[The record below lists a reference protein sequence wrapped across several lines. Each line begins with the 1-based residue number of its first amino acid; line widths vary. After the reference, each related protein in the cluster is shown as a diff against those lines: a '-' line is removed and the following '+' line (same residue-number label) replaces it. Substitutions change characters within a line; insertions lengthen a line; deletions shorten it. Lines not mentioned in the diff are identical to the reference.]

1 MPNHLARPQAL
12 VARRAALF
20 LAGLFATAIAAQRAD
35 AELLY
40 VTTGPGNSVVTY
52 DISLG
57 SGGDVQTSGATF
69 VSLSGDANGITIDSA
84 NNVYVLEV
92 VNPLN
97 NTTLKKFNQSGTLLT
112 SFAAT
117 DGPNNYADEGL
128 AVRPNGNI
136 LGVNQG
142 GDVLEFNSTGTPV
155 RTFGVGNLSTPVGIA
170 LDGSGNSYVANAGGT
185 TISKF
190 AADGTFTS
198 NLVTTN
204 LSLPEGVA
212 IRGGSLYVTNAGDS
226 TVSVFNLLDGSL
238 QQTISGNMNT
248 PVGIGFDSAGNFYVA
263 NPGNTSISK
272 FNSSGVHQF
281 SWNHLAGGTP
291 QFLAVAPVPEP
302 TAMGLAVSGLV
313 CGGYM
318 LRRRKMVRSMALP
331 QRVPG

>member
-20 LAGLFATAIAAQRAD
+20 LAGLIATAIAAQRAD

-40 VTTGPGNSVVTY
+40 VTTGPGNAVVTY

-57 SGGDVQTSGATF
+57 TATDVDNSEAVFASFTSA
-69 VSLSGDANGITIDSA
+69 AYGITIDSA

-92 VNPLN
+92 ANPLS
-97 NTTLKKFNQSGTLLT
+97 NTTLRKYNQSGTLLT

-117 DGPNNYADEGL
+117 DGTPNLYADEGL

-136 LGVNQG
+136 LGVDQG
-142 GDVLEFNSTGTPV
+142 GAVLEFNSTGTPV

-170 LDGSGNSYVANAGGT
+170 LDWSGNSYVANAGGT

-204 LSLPEGVA
+204 LSGPEGVA
-212 IRGGSLYVTNAGDS
+212 IRGGSLYVTNAVSAD
-226 TVSVFNLLDGSL
+226 VSVFNLLNGSF
-238 QQTISGNMNT
+238 QQSFTGSMNT

-263 NPGNTSISK
+263 NPGDTTISK

-281 SWNHLAGGTP
+281 SWTTTGITP

-318 LRRRKMVRSMALP
+318 LRRRRAAHSQAR
-331 QRVPG
+331 QRAA

>member
-40 VTTGPGNSVVTY
+40 VTTGTGSSVVTY

-57 SGGDVQTSGATF
+57 SAVAVQASGATF
-69 VSLSGDANGITIDSA
+69 VSLSGNANGITIDSA

-155 RTFGVGNLSTPVGIA
+155 RTFGIGNLSTPVGIA
-170 LDGSGNSYVANAGGT
+170 LDGSGNSYVANSGGT

-204 LSLPEGVA
+204 LSFPEGVA

-226 TVSVFNLLDGSL
+226 TVSVFNLLDGSF
-238 QQTISGNMNT
+238 QQSITGNMSF

-263 NPGNTSISK
+263 NPGDTTISK

-281 SWNHLAGGTP
+281 SWTHAAGGTP

-318 LRRRKMVRSMALP
+318 LRRRRAAHSQAR
-331 QRVPG
+331 QRAA

>member
-40 VTTGPGNSVVTY
+40 VTTGLGNSIVTY

-57 SGGDVQTSGATF
+57 SAGAVQASGATF
-69 VSLSGDANGITIDSA
+69 KSLSGNANGITIDSA

-142 GDVLEFNSTGTPV
+142 GDVLEFNSTGTPDN
-155 RTFGVGNLSTPVGIA
+155 TFGVGNLSTPVGIA

-198 NLVTTN
+198 NLGDAFN
-204 LSLPEGVA
+204 LSGPEGVA
-212 IRGGSLYVTNAGDS
+212 IRGGSLYVTNAVSDD
-226 TVSVFNLLDGSL
+226 VSVFNLLNGSF
-238 QQTISGNMNT
+238 QQSFTGSMDT

-263 NPGNTSISK
+263 NPGDTTISK

-281 SWNHLAGGTP
+281 SWNHVAGGTP

-318 LRRRKMVRSMALP
+318 LRRRRAAHSQAR
-331 QRVPG
+331 QRAA

>member
-20 LAGLFATAIAAQRAD
+20 LAGLIATAIAAQRAD

-40 VTTGPGNSVVTY
+40 VTTGPGNAVVTY

-57 SGGDVQTSGATF
+57 TATDVDNSEAVFASFTSA
-69 VSLSGDANGITIDSA
+69 AYGITIDSA

-92 VNPLN
+92 ANPLS
-97 NTTLKKFNQSGTLLT
+97 NTTLRKYNQSGTLLT

-117 DGPNNYADEGL
+117 DGTPNLYADEGL

-136 LGVNQG
+136 LGVDQG
-142 GDVLEFNSTGTPV
+142 GAVLEFNSTGTPV

-204 LSLPEGVA
+204 LSGPEGVA
-212 IRGGSLYVTNAGDS
+212 IRGGSLYVTNAVSAD
-226 TVSVFNLLDGSL
+226 VSVFNLLNGSF
-238 QQTISGNMNT
+238 QQSFTGSMNT

-263 NPGNTSISK
+263 NPGDTTISK

-281 SWNHLAGGTP
+281 SWTTTGITP

-318 LRRRKMVRSMALP
+318 LRRRRAAHSQAR
-331 QRVPG
+331 QRAA

>member
-12 VARRAALF
+12 VARRTALF

-40 VTTGPGNSVVTY
+40 VTTGPGNAVVTY

-57 SGGDVQTSGATF
+57 TATDVDNSEAVFASFTSA
-69 VSLSGDANGITIDSA
+69 AYGITIDSA

-117 DGPNNYADEGL
+117 DGATNLYADEGL

-136 LGVNQG
+136 LGVDQG
-142 GDVLEFNSTGTPV
+142 GAVLEFYSTGTHV
-155 RTFGVGNLSTPVGIA
+155 RTFGVTQLSTSVGIA

-204 LSLPEGVA
+204 LSGPEGVA

-226 TVSVFNLLDGSL
+226 TVSVFNLLDGSF
-238 QQTISGNMNT
+238 QQSITGNMSF
-248 PVGIGFDSAGNFYVA
+248 PLGIAFDSAGNFYVA
-263 NPGNTSISK
+263 NSDSTISK

-281 SWNHLAGGTP
+281 SWTTTGITP

-313 CGGYM
+313 CGSYM

>member
-20 LAGLFATAIAAQRAD
+20 LAWLFATAIAAQRAD

-40 VTTGPGNSVVTY
+40 VTTGLGNSIVTY

-57 SGGDVQTSGATF
+57 SAGAVQASGATF
-69 VSLSGDANGITIDSA
+69 VSLSGNANGITIDSA

-92 VNPLN
+92 ANPLS
-97 NTTLKKFNQSGTLLT
+97 NTTLRKYNQSGTLLT

-117 DGPNNYADEGL
+117 DGATNLYADEGL

-136 LGVNQG
+136 LGVDQG
-142 GDVLEFNSTGTPV
+142 GAVLEFDSTGTHV
-155 RTFGVGNLSTPVGIA
+155 RTFGVTQLSTSVGIA
-170 LDGSGNSYVANAGGT
+170 LDGSGNSYVANSGGT

-204 LSLPEGVA
+204 LSGPEGVA
-212 IRGGSLYVTNAGDS
+212 IRGGSLYVTNAVGDD
-226 TVSVFNLLDGSL
+226 VSVFNLLNGSF
-238 QQTISGNMNT
+238 QQSITGSMDT

-263 NPGNTSISK
+263 NPGDTTISK
-272 FNSSGVHQF
+272 FNSSGVHEF
-281 SWNHLAGGTP
+281 SWTHAAGGTP

-318 LRRRKMVRSMALP
+318 LRRRRAAHSQAR
-331 QRVPG
+331 QRAA

>member
-40 VTTGPGNSVVTY
+40 VTTGLGNSIVTY

-57 SGGDVQTSGATF
+57 SAGAVQASGATF
-69 VSLSGDANGITIDSA
+69 VSLSGNANGITIDSA

-92 VNPLN
+92 VNALN

-117 DGPNNYADEGL
+117 DGTPNLYADEGL

-136 LGVNQG
+136 LGVDQG
-142 GDVLEFNSTGTPV
+142 GAVLEFDPNGTPV
-155 RTFGVGNLSTPVGIA
+155 RTFGVGNLSFPVGIA
-170 LDGSGNSYVANAGGT
+170 LDGSGNSYVANSGGT

-204 LSLPEGVA
+204 LSGPEGVA
-212 IRGGSLYVTNAGDS
+212 IRGGSLYVTNAVGDD
-226 TVSVFNLLDGSL
+226 VSVFNLLNGSF
-238 QQTISGNMNT
+238 QQSITGSMDT

-263 NPGNTSISK
+263 NPGDTTISK
-272 FNSSGVHQF
+272 FNSSGVHEF
-281 SWNHLAGGTP
+281 SWTHAAGGTP

-318 LRRRKMVRSMALP
+318 LRRRRAAHSQAR
-331 QRVPG
+331 QRAA

>member
-40 VTTGPGNSVVTY
+40 VTTGPGNAVVTY

-57 SGGDVQTSGATF
+57 SAVAVQASGATF

-117 DGPNNYADEGL
+117 DGTPNLYADEGL

-136 LGVNQG
+136 LGVDQG
-142 GDVLEFNSTGTPV
+142 GAVLEFNSTGTPV

-204 LSLPEGVA
+204 LSGPEGVA

-226 TVSVFNLLDGSL
+226 TVSVFNLLDGSF
-238 QQTISGNMNT
+238 QQSITGNMSF
-248 PVGIGFDSAGNFYVA
+248 PLGIAFDSAGNFYVA
-263 NPGNTSISK
+263 NSDSTISK

-281 SWNHLAGGTP
+281 SWTHAAGGTP
-291 QFLAVAPVPEP
+291 QFLAIAQVPEP

-318 LRRRKMVRSMALP
+318 LRRRRAAHSQAR
-331 QRVPG
+331 QRAA